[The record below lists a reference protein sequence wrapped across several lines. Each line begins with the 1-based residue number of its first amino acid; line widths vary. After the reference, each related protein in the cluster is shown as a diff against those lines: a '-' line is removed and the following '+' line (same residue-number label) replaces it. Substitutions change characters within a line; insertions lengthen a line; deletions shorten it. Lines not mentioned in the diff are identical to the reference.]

1 MKIHHFWII
10 GNQKTM
16 AFHGLSWVFHICMLT
31 PVVPIRMMISA
42 AEALLQWPRHHQRGV
57 SWSRLGLPRFLMV
70 SFKKDIAIYAQK
82 NTHALFLLIHIYMYI
97 KSYYI
102 YINYLYNINQY
113 NTIIYIYI
121 YLYLHT
127 HILYLSIQ
135 RSIGA
140 NYNNSLTWNRAILG
154 WFPLLINH
162 DSSEVAVRSS

>member
-82 NTHALFLLIHIYMYI
+82 NTHALFLLIHIYICILYHTI
-97 KSYYI
+97 YI

-113 NTIIYIYI
+113 NTIIYIYRYIYI
-121 YLYLHT
+121 YLFIFTHT
-127 HILYLSIQ
+127 YIIFIYP
-135 RSIGA
+135 
-140 NYNNSLTWNRAILG
+140 AIYRGKL
-154 WFPLLINH
+154 
-162 DSSEVAVRSS
+162 

>member
-1 MKIHHFWII
+1 MNAPHNLTSARKYPVQTKIDLENPWKSMKIHHFWII

-82 NTHALFLLIHIYMYI
+82 TLMHLFYL
-97 KSYYI
+97 YI
-102 YINYLYNINQY
+102 YIYLYILYHTIYIYYLYNIKQY

-121 YLYLHT
+121 YLFIFTHT
-127 HILYLSIQ
+127 YIIFIYP
-135 RSIGA
+135 
-140 NYNNSLTWNRAILG
+140 AIYRGKL
-154 WFPLLINH
+154 
-162 DSSEVAVRSS
+162 